1 LRVAQLRDMCM
12 QRGIDCAS
20 MRKRN
25 MIEALRFDD
34 DNRDGLGINNDA
46 EGHALC
52 EQDDQ
57 NWRYELSHAHSRPAG
72 VDVDVERRMDIESG
86 DETGSDDDDGE
97 VVFNPTIT

>member
-1 LRVAQLRDMCM
+1 
-12 QRGIDCAS
+12 
-20 MRKRN
+20 MRS
-25 MIEALRFDD
+25 DD

-57 NWRYELSHAHSRPAG
+57 NWRYELSHAHGRPAG
-72 VDVDVERRMDIESG
+72 DDVVERGTDVESG

-97 VVFNPTIT
+97 VVFNPTMT